1 MKAIKLILLLFLLSA
16 TIVPEWIQRQKDPW
30 HLCYS
35 YSIAID
41 KLEGATLA
49 K

>member
-1 MKAIKLILLLFLLSA
+1 MKAIKFILLLFLLSA
-16 TIVPEWIQRQKDPW
+16 TIVPELIQRQKDPW
-30 HLCYS
+30 HLYYS

-41 KLEGATLA
+41 TLEGATLA